1 MQQKVQGEKQE
12 QISLILLMEQL
23 VSSSPI
29 DTVMDLTS
37 SYYNDW

>member
-29 DTVMDLTS
+29 DTVMDLKTS
-37 SYYNDW
+37 HYNDW